1 MKFKKI
7 YIDFHFLNFLMKSNE
22 VHITIPILHCF
33 GTGACEPT
41 VGEIPLV
48 KICRK
53 IKFLLEMFWRLAR
66 VILDANFKISGK
78 FSIKNEREVD

>member
-1 MKFKKI
+1 MDTDD
-7 YIDFHFLNFLMKSNE
+7 YFLKFLMKSNE
-22 VHITIPILHCF
+22 VHIPIPILHCF

-53 IKFLLEMFWRLAR
+53 IKFLLEMF
-66 VILDANFKISGK
+66 
-78 FSIKNEREVD
+78 